1 MNTLYNVHAYMYVY
15 ACSVGIRLTTYNIAW
30 LTLQL
35 LSYTMETFLQQAI
48 KAGLEARGEASS

>member
-1 MNTLYNVHAYMYVY
+1 MYVYAYMYVY
-15 ACSVGIRLTTYNIAW
+15 ACSVGTRLTTYNIAW

-48 KAGLEARGEASS
+48 KAGLEARGRS